1 MLSNEINSNLFRSF
15 QRLSVRIQSDGNG
28 LQLNSNRSKS
38 SFQAEEPPAASIAE
52 RDRIE
57 IDRRSEQ
64 RQEINNAITTAQ
76 ARFQSDTV
84 EKELKFLA
92 MNLAT
97 QIEGFGKQLSDFS
110 DFGGSLEELEKSM
123 EAIDSPKAQDLEG
136 FMKTQLS
143 GFKERVTIKL
153 DSGTAN
159 AITQSLAQSLNAN
172 ELVKNQASEAEIMK
186 QITDAVR
193 GTRVS
198 NVDVADFTESK
209 IGFRN
214 TNSPPSDNGD
224 STASTGNSGGSGTS
238 SGGSSD
244 STGNADHSTNTGS
257 SDGSNGAGSTDG
269 TTGTDNSGTGE
280 SAPGTGSSQDTSTG
294 TTTVTLSDTQ
304 ISDMSKRIDNEVR
317 NLDRYDRW
325 VDTSAGRAATAEA
338 MDEMQAAITALEEGD
353 YEAFDNLLASAA
365 SKLDSA
371 REGDRGLSRTALD
384 SAISTIETLRAE
396 LSAATSTDSTA
407 PADDSN
413 AVASS
418 PSGPSSETI
427 DNTISAIEA
436 AASAVQSKLTVI
448 DTSYGRSRAGSA
460 LEKMD
465 QAVSAMQS
473 GNLSEASTLLE
484 KAKTGLKQA
493 AFWDRGSS
501 RDALDNAIDAIDTA
515 LYDLG
520 PSTVD
525 SETISN
531 SSSTNR
537 FSSWGKWAALANWA
551 SSRDWGSW

>member
-1 MLSNEINSNLFRSF
+1 
-15 QRLSVRIQSDGNG
+15 
-28 LQLNSNRSKS
+28 
-38 SFQAEEPPAASIAE
+38 
-52 RDRIE
+52 
-57 IDRRSEQ
+57 
-64 RQEINNAITTAQ
+64 
-76 ARFQSDTV
+76 
-84 EKELKFLA
+84 
-92 MNLAT
+92 
-97 QIEGFGKQLSDFS
+97 
-110 DFGGSLEELEKSM
+110 
-123 EAIDSPKAQDLEG
+123 
-136 FMKTQLS
+136 
-143 GFKERVTIKL
+143 
-153 DSGTAN
+153 
-159 AITQSLAQSLNAN
+159 
-172 ELVKNQASEAEIMK
+172 
-186 QITDAVR
+186 
-193 GTRVS
+193 
-198 NVDVADFTESK
+198 
-209 IGFRN
+209 
-214 TNSPPSDNGD
+214 
-224 STASTGNSGGSGTS
+224 
-238 SGGSSD
+238 
-244 STGNADHSTNTGS
+244 
-257 SDGSNGAGSTDG
+257 
-269 TTGTDNSGTGE
+269 
-280 SAPGTGSSQDTSTG
+280 
-294 TTTVTLSDTQ
+294 
-304 ISDMSKRIDNEVR
+304 MSKRIDNEVR